1 MRSPQESFG
10 SVGDRD
16 ELLAASMHVY
26 REWSFGGQ
34 MGPRLTGLHA
44 EHVVW
49 PDGADLHA
57 ECFGGSGDKT
67 PTEGAAY
74 HVCDDVPDSRCV
86 CGIYGYY
93 RPDELWSSN
102 VFPYYLSHSHTPN
115 LFGVAQ
121 VAGRCLLG
129 SRGLRAARARVLAV
143 AVPDHCTGGNCVTWG
158 YAFDALHRRYPSV
171 RVFPS
176 RDALLEAYPPSDWE
190 SLVGEIAPSPQKS
203 YGPALRIA
211 MALAV
216 GGSLSSPDIVR
227 ANAEDAEAAGAE
239 HTADAS

>member
-26 REWSFGGQ
+26 RQWSFGGE
-34 MGPRLTGLHA
+34 MGPRLVGLRTLFG
-44 EHVVW
+44 VW
-49 PDGADLHA
+49 PNGAELHA
-57 ECFGGSGDKT
+57 ECYRPGF
-67 PTEGAAY
+67 AA
-74 HVCDDVPDSRCV
+74 CTDAPNPECK

-93 RPDELWSSN
+93 RPDELWSQFSLE
-102 VFPYYLSHSHTPN
+102 PSYTR
-115 LFGVAQ
+115 LFGVAR

-129 SRGLRAARARVLAV
+129 SRGLRAARARALAV
-143 AVPDHCTGGNCVTWG
+143 AFADHCDGCRDMCG
-158 YAFDALHRRYPSV
+158 YSAEALQRRYPSV

-176 RDALLEAYPPSDWE
+176 RAALLEAYPPSDWE

-211 MALAV
+211 MARAV